1 MAPNVPGV
9 QVPQESG
16 VREPPATLSDP
27 PHYDGPVMR
36 SRFTRPRLLAA
47 GLVALV
53 LVPAIAAAAILG
65 VGRSLPPVTGVQ
77 LDQPVPPVQLLD
89 ASGRPASLAS
99 FHGRYVVLAPFLT
112 LCHEVCPITTG
123 AYLEMQQVVAKAG
136 LADRVAFVEVTVDPG
151 RDVPARLRAYAQLTG
166 SDWALLT
173 GSAGQIA
180 TFWKSFGV
188 GYEVQPIGSPAPI
201 DWWTH
206 QPETY
211 DVAHSDGLFFLDPSG
226 HERIAVVGTPDVG
239 GKLNSTLTSLLDQ
252 QGLQNL
258 HDPQA
263 AWTVPQAL
271 DDLGHLLGQRIPVPS
286 S

>member
-1 MAPNVPGV
+1 
-9 QVPQESG
+9 
-16 VREPPATLSDP
+16 
-27 PHYDGPVMR
+27 MR
-36 SRFTRPRLLAA
+36 SRSTRPWLLAA
-47 GLVALV
+47 GLVV
-53 LVPAIAAAAILG
+53 LVVAVALGGAAVLG
-65 VGRSLPPVTGVQ
+65 AGRSLPPVTGVQ
-77 LDQPVPPVQLLD
+77 LDQPAPNVQLVD
-89 ASGRPASLAS
+89 AAGRPTSFAA

-123 AYLEMQQVVAKAG
+123 AFLEMQQAVAKAG

-151 RDVPARLRAYAQLTG
+151 RDVPARLRAYAELTG
-166 SDWALLT
+166 SDWSLLT
-173 GSAGQIA
+173 GSADQIA
-180 TFWKSFGV
+180 SFWKPFGV

-211 DVAHSDGLFFLDPSG
+211 DVAHSDGLFFLDPAG
-226 HERIAVVGTPDVG
+226 HERIAMVGTPDVG
-239 GKLNSTLTSLLDQ
+239 GKLNPTLTSLLDQ

>member
-1 MAPNVPGV
+1 MT
-9 QVPQESG
+9 
-16 VREPPATLSDP
+16 RPA
-27 PHYDGPVMR
+27 
-36 SRFTRPRLLAA
+36 FTRPRLLVT

-53 LVPAIAAAAILG
+53 LALAIGGAAILG

-77 LDQPVPPVQLLD
+77 LDQPAPDMQLVD
-89 ASGRPASLAS
+89 VASRPTSLAS

-123 AYLEMQQVVAKAG
+123 AFLEMQRAVALAG

-173 GSAGQIA
+173 GSADQIA
-180 TFWKSFGV
+180 RFWRFFGV
-188 GYEVQPIGSPAPI
+188 GYQVQPAGSPPPI

-211 DVAHSDGLFFLDPSG
+211 DVAHSDGLFFLDPGG
-226 HERIAVVGTPDVG
+226 HERIAIVGVPDVG
-239 GKLNSTLTSLLDQ
+239 GKLNPTLTSLLDA

-271 DDLGHLLGQRIPVPS
+271 DDLGHLLGQRIAAPS

>member
-1 MAPNVPGV
+1 M
-9 QVPQESG
+9 
-16 VREPPATLSDP
+16 
-27 PHYDGPVMR
+27 
-36 SRFTRPRLLAA
+36 RPRFIRPRYLVA

-53 LVPAIAAAAILG
+53 LALALGVVAVFG

-77 LDQPVPPVQLLD
+77 VDLPVPDVQLVD
-89 ASGRPASLAS
+89 AAGRPASLAS

-112 LCHEVCPITTG
+112 LCQEVCPITTG
-123 AYLEMQQVVAKAG
+123 AFLEMQRAVAQAG

-166 SDWALLT
+166 ADWALLT
-173 GSAGQIA
+173 GPADQIA
-180 TFWKSFGV
+180 RFWRFFGV
-188 GYEVQPIGSPAPI
+188 DYQVQPIESPAPI

-211 DVAHSDGLFFLDPSG
+211 DVGHSDGLFFLDPQG
-226 HERIAVVGTPDVG
+226 HERIAIVGIPDVG
-239 GKLNSTLTSLLDQ
+239 GTLNSTLTSLLDQ

-263 AWTVPQAL
+263 AWTIPQAL
-271 DDLGHLLGQRIPVPS
+271 DDLASLVGQRLPPPGP
-286 S
+286 